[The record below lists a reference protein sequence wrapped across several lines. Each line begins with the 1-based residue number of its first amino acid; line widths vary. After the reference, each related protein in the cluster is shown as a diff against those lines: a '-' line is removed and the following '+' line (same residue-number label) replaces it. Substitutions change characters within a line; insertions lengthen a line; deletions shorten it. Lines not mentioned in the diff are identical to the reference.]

1 MDIRFDKKVAFVT
14 GAAGG
19 IGFATAKMFA
29 EAGAKVAMADI
40 DEEQINDIANSL
52 SKIGYEVF
60 PVTLDVSNE
69 QQVKKVIE
77 KTVSHFGRIDVVYN
91 NVGIHARIT
100 GELAETEGSDFDKV
114 VSVNLRGVWNCMKY
128 ELQQMKRQGGG
139 AIVNCASQSGLIG
152 TAGIGAYTASK
163 HGVIGLSKSTAL
175 EYARQGIRINAICP
189 GTSTESHYR
198 FPRSHGTGNRCN
210 TTWAYGTPRRDSF
223 NGIAA
228 MQRLCRFCHWASMGY
243 GWWRY
248 YSIKTLN
255 SLNNENESANLIIYS
270 RQW

>member
-19 IGFATAKMFA
+19 IGFVTAKMFA

-40 DEEQINDIANSL
+40 DEEQINDTANSL

-189 GTSTESHYR
+189 GTSDTPMVQKAIAD
-198 FPRSHGTGNRCN
+198 FPDHMARVIDAIPLGRMGH
-210 TTWAYGTPRRDSF
+210 PEE
-223 NGIAA
+223 I
-228 MQRLCRFCHWASMGY
+228 ASMVLLLCSDYAGFAIGQVWAMDGGY
-243 GWWRY
+243 T
-248 YSIKTLN
+248 I
-255 SLNNENESANLIIYS
+255 
-270 RQW
+270 Q